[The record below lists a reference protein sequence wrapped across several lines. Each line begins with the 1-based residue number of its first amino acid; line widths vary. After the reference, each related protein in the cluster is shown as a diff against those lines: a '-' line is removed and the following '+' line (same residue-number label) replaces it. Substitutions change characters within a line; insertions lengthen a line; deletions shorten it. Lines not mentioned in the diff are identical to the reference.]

1 MAKQKQSTESIRKEY
16 NRMVGTIGKQIK
28 ALEKADA
35 DTPALS
41 RWRNYFQKVTTTN
54 PNRRTITRLRNEA
67 RRVLESGQLSIESQ
81 ERSIANAIQK
91 LHEDGY
97 DFIDRNNFNYFFQF
111 VDDARARGL
120 GSLYSSEQLIEAI
133 KSAVDQG
140 LSDDTIRKNIDK
152 WAEKIPKDKS
162 GKAIEVSNPKP
173 LKVHKYGDKGKR
185 V

>member
-1 MAKQKQSTESIRKEY
+1 
-16 NRMVGTIGKQIK
+16 MVGTISKQIK

-41 RWRNYFQKVTTTN
+41 RWRNYFKKVTTAN
-54 PNRRTITRLRNEA
+54 PNRRTITKLRNQA
-67 RRVLESGQLSIESQ
+67 RNLIESGQLSLESQ

-91 LHEDGY
+91 LHDDGY
-97 DFIDRNNFNYFFQF
+97 DFIDRSNFNYFFQF

-120 GSLYSSEQLIEAI
+120 GSLYSSEQLIDAI

-140 LSDDTIRKNIDK
+140 LSDDTIRKNIEK
-152 WAEKIPKDKS
+152 WAEKVPKDKS
-162 GKAIEVSNPKP
+162 GKVIEVQNPKP

>member
-1 MAKQKQSTESIRKEY
+1 MAKKQQSTESIRKEY
-16 NRMVGTIGKQIK
+16 NRMVGTISKQIK

-41 RWRNYFQKVTTTN
+41 RWRNYFKKVTTPN
-54 PNRRTITRLRNEA
+54 PNRRTITKLRNQA
-67 RRVLESGQLSIESQ
+67 RNLIDSGQLSLESQ

-91 LHEDGY
+91 LHDDGY
-97 DFIDRNNFNYFFQF
+97 DFIDRSNFNYFFQF

-120 GSLYSSEQLIEAI
+120 GSLYSSEQLIDAI

-140 LSDDTIRKNIDK
+140 LSDDTIRKNIEK
-152 WAEKIPKDKS
+152 WAEKVPKDKS
-162 GKAIEVSNPKP
+162 GKVIEVQNPKP